1 MGARVKENPP
11 KPGAGEV
18 NLSKRGA
25 GTGLQGKATAR
36 ETITAAMSSL
46 GSIAGGRK
54 CLCFSSAT
62 SESAQFV
69 YARSHRQP
77 LVLFG
82 DAYGEAISMADP
94 YVLYYPPTL
103 SYPFLVV
110 SFPSGAAIEVKP
122 FATEE
127 EAETFMAEKTGVV
140 RSPVK

>member
-1 MGARVKENPP
+1 
-11 KPGAGEV
+11 
-18 NLSKRGA
+18 
-25 GTGLQGKATAR
+25 
-36 ETITAAMSSL
+36 
-46 GSIAGGRK
+46 
-54 CLCFSSAT
+54 
-62 SESAQFV
+62 
-69 YARSHRQP
+69 

-103 SYPFLVV
+103 SYPFLVD

-140 RSPVK
+140 RSPGK